1 MGKTSLDLNE
11 VRDDRDGSGISWTI
25 CKQSAPRSRQITTPT
40 PLQSIFTGQ
49 MLFVMPNQQ
58 CQSTEGSIRNLDKF
72 RKYLDIYFL
81 CTDRWFVLSMC
92 FVKRGSSDSNLPH
105 INIGFQPRHAMV
117 CTETVLVLT
126 LFFINDNF
134 QHLM

>member
-40 PLQSIFTGQ
+40 PLHSIFTGQ

-58 CQSTEGSIRNLDKF
+58 CQSTEGSIRNLHNNNNNN
-72 RKYLDIYFL
+72 
-81 CTDRWFVLSMC
+81 DRLTAFDP
-92 FVKRGSSDSNLPH
+92 G
-105 INIGFQPRHAMV
+105 QPG
-117 CTETVLVLT
+117 
-126 LFFINDNF
+126 
-134 QHLM
+134 